1 MTGKTDGV
9 IVKLTMAFS
18 PCPNDTFMFHD
29 VAAGMLSRDGY
40 EVEVHLHD
48 IETLNQMARR
58 GNYDLTKLSF
68 PAWLRVQAD
77 YQLLNTGA
85 ALGFGC
91 GPLLVAARPLRRE
104 DLPQCRVAVPGE
116 LTTAHLLLQL
126 WAPAARN
133 KIFVRYDRIIA
144 MLQNGEAD
152 CGVLIHESR
161 FVPEAAGLVRIA
173 DLGEWWE
180 TETGQ
185 PIPLGCLAAH
195 RRLGA
200 AAITTLENLIRA
212 GIIRSR
218 ANPVATA
225 EYVRRHAR
233 ESDPAVIERHLKM
246 FVTDFSVDLG
256 ATGRAAIATLTERA
270 KLAGAFA

>member
-1 MTGKTDGV
+1 M
-9 IVKLTMAFS
+9 KLTMAFS

-29 VAAGMLSRDGY
+29 VAAGLLARDGC
-40 EVEVHLHD
+40 EIAVHLHD
-48 IETLNQMARR
+48 IETLNQHALR
-58 GNYDLTKLSF
+58 GTYDLTKLSF
-68 PAWLRVQAD
+68 PAFLRVQSE
-77 YQLLNTGA
+77 YQLLDTGA

-91 GPLLVAARPLRRE
+91 GPLLVATRPLRRA

-126 WAPAARN
+126 WSPAIRE
-133 KIFVRYDRIIA
+133 KLFVPYDQIISR
-144 MLQNGEAD
+144 LQRGEAD

-180 TETGQ
+180 GETGQ
-185 PIPLGCLAAH
+185 PLPLGCLAAH

-200 AAITTLENLIRA
+200 PAIAKLADLIRA
-212 GIIRSR
+212 GIVRSR
-218 ANPVATA
+218 AHPEVPLD
-225 EYVRRHAR
+225 YVLRHAR
-233 ESDPAVIERHLKM
+233 EADPDVVQRHIRM

-256 ATGRAAIATLTERA
+256 DQGRAAIATLTERA
-270 KLAGAFA
+270 RLAGVFA